1 VIEYRMHHVHSA
13 IAVQLFLPQ
22 QLKILLAFHVSI
34 VGTECRKVVCGTA
47 REFAILDSGM

>member
-1 VIEYRMHHVHSA
+1 MIEYRMHHVHSA

-22 QLKILLAFHVSI
+22 QLKSLFAFHVSS
-34 VGTECRKVVCGTA
+34 VSTECRKVVWGTP